1 MARKLSK
8 KARKEQILENLNRSI
23 QLGGNSATIEKL
35 KEIKKSIEDDT
46 YVSQFKKRAKRKP
59 RKKKESK

>member
-35 KEIKKSIEDDT
+35 KEINKSIEDDT

>member
-23 QLGGNSATIEKL
+23 QLGGNSVTIEKL

>member
-8 KARKEQILENLNRSI
+8 KARKEQILENLDRSI

>member
-8 KARKEQILENLNRSI
+8 KARKEQIIENLKGSI

-35 KEIKKSIEDDT
+35 KEILESIENDT
-46 YVSQFKKRAKRKP
+46 FVSQFKKRAKRKP
-59 RKKKESK
+59 KKKK

>member
-35 KEIKKSIEDDT
+35 KEIKKRDPFT
-46 YVSQFKKRAKRKP
+46 YKNF
-59 RKKKESK
+59 

>member
-35 KEIKKSIEDDT
+35 KEIKKSIEYYT